1 MPRGDIP
8 DSGNGKFVDTQRNK
22 INRYNASRVCVQGV
36 SFSVFLVPRYSW
48 RKIFRI
54 KVVWEGASVP
64 GYCSNKGRKRPVLN
78 RALIFNIRRRL
89 MQLFIRQKY

>member
-36 SFSVFLVPRYSW
+36 SFSVFLVASW

>member
-36 SFSVFLVPRYSW
+36 SFSVFLVASLLVA
-48 RKIFRI
+48 KIFRI
-54 KVVWEGASVP
+54 KVASVP